1 MKRLSVV
8 SCVLGLCVVAS
19 ACASTPPPTE
29 RMASAESAVRAAR
42 ELGADQVPRAQ
53 LHLQLAQEDI
63 GRARKLMKDGENQ
76 RADYLLQRAS
86 ADAELGVAL
95 ARYEAARR
103 GAAMQSTMGA
113 GGGQW

>member
-1 MKRLSVV
+1 MKRVSVL
-8 SCVLGLCVVAS
+8 SCVLGLCVIAG
-19 ACASTPPPTE
+19 ACSSTPAPTE
-29 RMASAESAVRAAR
+29 RMASAESALRAAR

-53 LHLQLAQEDI
+53 LHLQLAQEEI

-76 RADYLLQRAS
+76 RADYVLQRAS

-95 ARYEAARR
+95 ARHESARR
-103 GAAMQSTMGA
+103 GAVETDMEA